1 MRRLHV
7 SNEHRLVVIR
17 RRTVMNVT
25 TIGQAHRVIA
35 TVVAGLMGD
44 EALAEDTASETA
56 SSMKKIWARKPH
68 SVLRP

>member
-1 MRRLHV
+1 
-7 SNEHRLVVIR
+7 
-17 RRTVMNVT
+17 MNVT